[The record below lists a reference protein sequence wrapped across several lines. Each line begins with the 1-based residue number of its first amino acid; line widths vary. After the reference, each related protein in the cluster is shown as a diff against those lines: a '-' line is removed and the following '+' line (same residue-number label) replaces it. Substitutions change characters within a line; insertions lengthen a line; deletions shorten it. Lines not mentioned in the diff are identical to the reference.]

1 MQLSTIRNSN
11 WIEKKA
17 YLLNSLLLQRR
28 LLKRFA
34 VAMKEWRLK
43 QLMIG
48 FSICWGKIVFVCL
61 AEILYCL
68 KILSYCTTWMVFIS
82 FRFLFIY
89 FGMFFPGSFT
99 GFKVFF
105 FFNKIKNNN
114 NNDHRW
120 FINFG
125 LDQFIP
131 TGPIMVL
138 IRALFYFF
146 FFFFFFWG
154 RRPILLE

>member
-1 MQLSTIRNSN
+1 
-11 WIEKKA
+11 
-17 YLLNSLLLQRR
+17 
-28 LLKRFA
+28 
-34 VAMKEWRLK
+34 MKEWRLK

-61 AEILYCL
+61 AEIVYCL
-68 KILSYCTTWMVFIS
+68 KILSYCTTWMVFIN
-82 FRFLFIY
+82 FHFFFFF
-89 FGMFFPGSFT
+89 FGTFFPGSFT

-138 IRALFYFF
+138 IRGLFYFF
-146 FFFFFFWG
+146 FFFFLREAAYFTWVRGTESYNQWLFFPMSEAG
-154 RRPILLE
+154 LGIGFYCI